1 MPKQT
6 TSNTPEEIRIRFG
19 GRGDIAALAGVF
31 YRAVREGA
39 GPEYSAEQRAAW
51 APAPPEVAAWDVR
64 LTPQKVFVA
73 ELGARIIGFMSL
85 KDDGYIDLAFVD
97 PDHIGHGVAQ
107 LLYER
112 LEAHAR
118 EQGIERLFSDA
129 SARARILFE
138 RQGWIVEAEQRPVM
152 RGVELHNYRMSK
164 RLTDQA

>member
-1 MPKQT
+1 MPVQT
-6 TSNTPEEIRIRFG
+6 TSDTPEQIRIRFG
-19 GRGDIAALAGVF
+19 ERGDIAALAGVF

-51 APAPPEVAAWDVR
+51 APAPPEVAAWDER

-73 ELGARIIGFMSL
+73 ELDSRIIGFMSL
-85 KDDGYIDLAFVD
+85 KTDGYIDLAFVD

-107 LLYER
+107 MLYER
-112 LEAHAR
+112 LESHAR
-118 EQGIERLFSDA
+118 EQGMERLYSDA

-138 RQGWIVEAEQRPVM
+138 RQDWIVEAAQKPII

-164 RLTDQA
+164 QLPGQK